1 MSMNDR
7 KPETPHDDGGRSK
20 APTPQG
26 FGSAGPGNA
35 HGLPPD
41 RSSGDAGSEARPF
54 TEGRPAADPEAMARR
69 VLDQA
74 RKGPPAEG
82 DAGPLGAQEK

>member
-1 MSMNDR
+1 MTDG
-7 KPETPHDDGGRSK
+7 KPETPHAHDRRSNE
-20 APTPQG
+20 PTPQG

-41 RSSGDAGSEARPF
+41 NSSGDAGMEARPF
-54 TEGRPAADPEAMARR
+54 TEGRPAADPEAMAQR

-74 RKGPPAEG
+74 RKGPRAEG
-82 DAGPLGAQEK
+82 DAGPLGAQDK

>member
-1 MSMNDR
+1 MTDR
-7 KPETPHDDGGRSK
+7 KPGTSRADDTRSDE
-20 APTPQG
+20 PTPQG

-41 RSSGDAGSEARPF
+41 KSSGDAGMEARPF
-54 TEGRPAADPEAMARR
+54 TGGRPAADPEAMARR

-74 RKGPPAEG
+74 RTGPPAEG

>member
-1 MSMNDR
+1 MTDR
-7 KPETPHDDGGRSK
+7 KPETPREHGRRAK
-20 APTPQG
+20 EPTPQG

-41 RSSGDAGSEARPF
+41 ESSGDAGMEACPF

-74 RKGPPAEG
+74 RTGPPAEG